1 MLSSKSFLSLLL
13 TQEMSRAKKM
23 PPDDMIIIMG
33 WIFHTQTS
41 VVGTKRN
48 IKESLGQKIDSN
60 FFRSWNMLHYSTLGM
75 QIKVSSLSAW
85 LRFRANLKSFSAIKV
100 LSART
105 AWRHVPAC
113 PKCHPHE
120 CSGQRTQKEANKTTG
135 EKREEQTAQN
145 RGMREREWNRFGR
158 TRKKKVSQCVRVLFL
173 VDAAFLRLHSDVFL
187 LALKGKLSVLEKDPL
202 KRRNPCIFTRDA

>member
-41 VVGTKRN
+41 VVGTMRN

-60 FFRSWNMLHYSTLGM
+60 FFRSWNMLHYNTLGM

-100 LSART
+100 LSARP

-120 CSGQRTQKEANKTTG
+120 CSRQRTQKEANKTTG

-145 RGMREREWNRFGR
+145 RGMRESE
-158 TRKKKVSQCVRVLFL
+158 TDSEEQEKKSFSMCSSPFL
-173 VDAAFLRLHSDVFL
+173 LSWSMLHSCHCTQMYFYWH
-187 LALKGKLSVLEKDPL
+187 
-202 KRRNPCIFTRDA
+202 